1 MPFLNILSIL
11 DCVVL
16 HCHCTLKCVDCLT
29 LYIKMRRLPHGA
41 RVRTVG
47 MLLVD
52 TRHAVVVQNL
62 NVSQPTVGRLSERYF
77 EVRNVVDEGR

>member
-1 MPFLNILSIL
+1 
-11 DCVVL
+11 
-16 HCHCTLKCVDCLT
+16 
-29 LYIKMRRLPHGA
+29 MRRLPHGA